1 MKSINKTQNQLRVN
15 FKYYLT
21 IIFFYFCSRVL
32 LHIYG
37 VKFDIEPMNYYW
49 QFIDVDLLR
58 NNFFSSIFY
67 FHQIAPFLNIVTGIL
82 LKLTNDIKIISG
94 ILFYLVSIIIYI
106 NIFNTLIFFLKKK
119 TSLICSLI
127 FLLHP
132 GIIGFENHFY
142 RTHFETLFISFI
154 IYFLISFIYKKKNKY
169 FLYFSIAY
177 LFCFLTRETFDIILY
192 LLISIVLIIISKKK
206 QIIYLT
212 LLFFFI
218 LNIFLLKNFY
228 YFNFYGTSSAGW
240 DNASSKYY
248 ILFENEQYNSKNN
261 SILEKFLIKSQEKK
275 KLQEEIGCIINYA
288 WQQNVSKYKDCIK
301 TSYNFEHEVLS
312 AELKL
317 NGNNN
322 YNNQIYL
329 DIQKIRKKT
338 FFLILEKQPQ
348 IIAWGIFDGFVY
360 FFKSV
365 DQFGFIQNNINNI
378 KYLNN
383 IFNIFWYGN
392 FIELF
397 ENYLFFN
404 NKIILYFK
412 YFNFLLFTILIY
424 SSVLVLRKVKF
435 ISNKIILI
443 NFLLILIFYYNM
455 LLICVGTTQE
465 AMRNKF
471 SLEQILYLLFLIN
484 IYKNKFPSYLNPIF
498 FLRKLKFLKCLN
510 H

>member
-94 ILFYLVSIIIYI
+94 ILFYLVSIIISI

-177 LFCFLTRETFDIILY
+177 LFCFLTI
-192 LLISIVLIIISKKK
+192 
-206 QIIYLT
+206 
-212 LLFFFI
+212 
-218 LNIFLLKNFY
+218 
-228 YFNFYGTSSAGW
+228 
-240 DNASSKYY
+240 
-248 ILFENEQYNSKNN
+248 
-261 SILEKFLIKSQEKK
+261 
-275 KLQEEIGCIINYA
+275 
-288 WQQNVSKYKDCIK
+288 
-301 TSYNFEHEVLS
+301 
-312 AELKL
+312 
-317 NGNNN
+317 
-322 YNNQIYL
+322 
-329 DIQKIRKKT
+329 
-338 FFLILEKQPQ
+338 
-348 IIAWGIFDGFVY
+348 
-360 FFKSV
+360 
-365 DQFGFIQNNINNI
+365 
-378 KYLNN
+378 
-383 IFNIFWYGN
+383 
-392 FIELF
+392 
-397 ENYLFFN
+397 
-404 NKIILYFK
+404 
-412 YFNFLLFTILIY
+412 
-424 SSVLVLRKVKF
+424 
-435 ISNKIILI
+435 
-443 NFLLILIFYYNM
+443 
-455 LLICVGTTQE
+455 
-465 AMRNKF
+465 
-471 SLEQILYLLFLIN
+471 
-484 IYKNKFPSYLNPIF
+484 
-498 FLRKLKFLKCLN
+498 
-510 H
+510 